1 MSENWRYQKISILK
15 FAPPTKNDNFL
26 GILAKNLTNFDPKNS
41 IGQGIHPEL
50 KAIITD

>member
-26 GILAKNLTNFDPKNS
+26 KILAKNLTNFDPKNRKS
-41 IGQGIHPEL
+41 RDTPRVNSYNH
-50 KAIITD
+50 